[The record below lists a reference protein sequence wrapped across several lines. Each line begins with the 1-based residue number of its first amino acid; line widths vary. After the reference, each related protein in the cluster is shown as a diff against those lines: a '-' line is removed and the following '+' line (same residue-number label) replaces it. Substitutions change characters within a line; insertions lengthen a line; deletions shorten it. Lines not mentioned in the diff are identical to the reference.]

1 MAKSLKEKEERGKK
15 KKNVVRSQELEGAKK
30 KLVPENGLDKNSGN
44 DPLNK
49 KKVSI
54 QIKKLAKPQSSKSDH
69 MAKNQNLQ
77 PKQRQK
83 SCGERMKAFML
94 RLDQVMHIRFFF

>member
-54 QIKKLAKPQSSKSDH
+54 QRK
-69 MAKNQNLQ
+69 
-77 PKQRQK
+77 
-83 SCGERMKAFML
+83 
-94 RLDQVMHIRFFF
+94 